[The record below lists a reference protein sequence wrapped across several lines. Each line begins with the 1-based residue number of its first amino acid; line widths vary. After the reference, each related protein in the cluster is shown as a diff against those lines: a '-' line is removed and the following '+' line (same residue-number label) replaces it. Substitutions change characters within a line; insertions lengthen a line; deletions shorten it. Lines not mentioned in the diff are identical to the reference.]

1 MEFHLNGFRPGD
13 PRDHRRRS
21 SAPAP
26 QPLPSTTDVLIVGC
40 GPAGLMLATQL
51 AKIGD
56 ISVVIIDEKTGPI
69 ELGQADGISGRSL
82 EIFQALGF
90 EERVLKEAYFLQA
103 ITFWNS
109 DSDAPERLVRRYKKP
124 DGRTVYSQFPH
135 VVLNQARVH
144 DFLLES
150 MARSPSE
157 LTPHYGVKLADLQ
170 IQTGNPQA
178 SHPVLATVTAQI
190 PGADNDSGALS
201 SIQAKYV
208 VGCDGARSTVRRHL
222 GIALEGDAANS
233 SWGVMDLLALTD
245 FPDVRMKSIIQSSHH
260 GNIMIIPRE
269 GGHLLRIYVEL
280 AKLKEGARLSRD
292 NVSVEQLIDNIK
304 KILFPFT
311 FEVKEIVWWSVYEVG
326 QRLARHFDSRHLSSE
341 EADHPHGFIA
351 GDACHTHSPK
361 AGQGMNI
368 SMHDAFNLG
377 WKLAAVLQGRSP
389 PAILHTYTQ
398 ERRRIAQ
405 ELIDFDR
412 ELAQLFSA
420 STGEEGSDDAGSPL
434 QQALLRAD
442 GYVSGTLNTYGTSLL
457 TSQPTMDKPP
467 TNLQIGKRLS
477 SLVLARL
484 ADARPMHLSEALT
497 ADGRWRLILFIDD
510 ASPAQPTSRLRAL
523 ASWLADNEASPLLRT
538 QEPPKDID
546 AVIEVLTVL
555 QAGYETLEFKDFP
568 DLLWPS
574 RGTLKLRDY
583 NKLFCPQSDALHPF
597 DYFGIDRSLGCAV
610 IVRPDQHVAA
620 CFALDDTA
628 AIQAF
633 FEHCLRYRS

>member
-1 MEFHLNGFRPGD
+1 M
-13 PRDHRRRS
+13 
-21 SAPAP
+21 
-26 QPLPSTTDVLIVGC
+26 
-40 GPAGLMLATQL
+40 
-51 AKIGD
+51 
-56 ISVVIIDEKTGPI
+56 
-69 ELGQADGISGRSL
+69 
-82 EIFQALGF
+82 
-90 EERVLKEAYFLQA
+90 
-103 ITFWNS
+103 
-109 DSDAPERLVRRYKKP
+109 
-124 DGRTVYSQFPH
+124 
-135 VVLNQARVH
+135 
-144 DFLLES
+144 
-150 MARSPSE
+150 
-157 LTPHYGVKLADLQ
+157 
-170 IQTGNPQA
+170 
-178 SHPVLATVTAQI
+178 
-190 PGADNDSGALS
+190 
-201 SIQAKYV
+201 
-208 VGCDGARSTVRRHL
+208 
-222 GIALEGDAANS
+222 
-233 SWGVMDLLALTD
+233 
-245 FPDVRMKSIIQSSHH
+245 
-260 GNIMIIPRE
+260 
-269 GGHLLRIYVEL
+269 
-280 AKLKEGARLSRD
+280 
-292 NVSVEQLIDNIK
+292 SVEQLIDNIK
-304 KILFPFT
+304 KILSPFT

-326 QRLARHFDSRHLSSE
+326 QRLARHFDSRHLAPE

-389 PAILHTYTQ
+389 PAILHTYTE

-412 ELAQLFSA
+412 ELAELFSA
-420 STGEEGSDDAGSPL
+420 STGEEASDDAGSPL

-442 GYVSGTLNTYGTSLL
+442 GYVSGTLNTYATSLL
-457 TSQPTMDKPP
+457 TSQPTMDNPP
-467 TNLQIGKRLS
+467 KNLQIGKRLS

-497 ADGRWRLILFIDD
+497 ADGRWRLILFSDD

-523 ASWLADNEASPLLRT
+523 ASWLADNEASPLLRN
-538 QEPPKDID
+538 QEPTKDID

-555 QAGYETLEFKDFP
+555 QAGDEALEFQDFP

-574 RGTLKLRDY
+574 RGPLKLRDY

-633 FEHCLRYRS
+633 FEHCLLYP

>member
-13 PRDHRRRS
+13 PRDHRRRA

-109 DSDAPERLVRRYKKP
+109 DPDAPEALVRRYKKP
-124 DGRTVYSQFPH
+124 DGRTIYSQFPH

-157 LTPHYGVKLADLQ
+157 LTPHYGIKLVDLQ
-170 IQTGNPQA
+170 IQTGNSQA
-178 SHPVLATVTAQI
+178 SHPVLATVSSQI
-190 PGADNDSGALS
+190 PGANKGSDTVS

-208 VGCDGARSTVRRHL
+208 VGCDGARSTVRQHL
-222 GIALEGDAANS
+222 GIALEGEAANS
-233 SWGVMDLLALTD
+233 SWGVMDVLALTD

-304 KILFPFT
+304 KILSPFT
-311 FEVKEIVWWSVYEVG
+311 FDVKEIVWWSVYEVG
-326 QRLARHFDSRHLSSE
+326 QRLARRFDSRHLSSE

-389 PAILHTYTQ
+389 PTILHTYTK

-412 ELAQLFSA
+412 ELAELFSA
-420 STGEEGSDDAGSPL
+420 STGEETSDDAGSPL

-457 TSQPTMDKPP
+457 TSQPTMDNPP
-467 TNLQIGKRLS
+467 INLQIGKRLS

-497 ADGRWRLILFIDD
+497 ADGRWRLILFSDD
-510 ASPAQPTSRLRAL
+510 ASPAQPTSRLRTL
-523 ASWLADNEASPLLRT
+523 ANWLADNEASPLLRT
-538 QEPPKDID
+538 QEPRKDID

-583 NKLFCPQSDALHPF
+583 NKLFCPQSSALHPF
-597 DYFGIDRSLGCAV
+597 DHFGIDRSLGCAV

-620 CFALDDTA
+620 CFALDDTE

-633 FEHCLRYRS
+633 FDHCLRYRS